1 MITSFGF
8 EISIVEDCVYHK
20 FSGSKHILLVLYAD
34 DKLLAKNYIGLLHD
48 TKRLLSKHFEMKDL
62 GDVCFVL
69 EIQIHRDRSLSILR
83 LSQMSYIDKVL
94 KRCFMK
100 GCKPLDTAVAK
111 GDKVSLNQCPKNS
124 LEV

>member
-1 MITSFGF
+1 M
-8 EISIVEDCVYHK
+8 YHK

-34 DKLLAKNYIGLLHD
+34 DILLPINYIGLLRD

-62 GDVCFVL
+62 GHASFVL
-69 EIQIHRDRSLSILR
+69 EIQIHRDRSLSILG

-94 KRCFMK
+94 KRFVMK
-100 GCKPLDTAVAK
+100 GCKPHDTAVL
-111 GDKVSLNQCPKNS
+111 SLNQCRKNS